1 MGGFF
6 SVFSDFYIILF
17 DFFFPHWLNTRWKE
31 RDTTSVSSS
40 WRGKSYFCSSG
51 YSAGLS
57 VPVITAEATEAA
69 GGASLPLEWRAP
81 SGNSGGAFP
90 VPAAPSPGKWA
101 EGGEPGPARPG
112 RAAGKSP
119 GIIGHRGARWINPA
133 LEFIHRPTATHA
145 LKSGR
150 LWAEAIRLSLEND
163 SWKQQQLK
171 SYTIPKF
178 IKALKYRTSEYPH
191 ICLKKTTKGNP
202 GHKVLF

>member
-1 MGGFF
+1 MHFDGVFF

-51 YSAGLS
+51 HSAGLS

-101 EGGEPGPARPG
+101 EGGEPGPARPRRREIPG
-112 RAAGKSP
+112 NHRAPWSP
-119 GIIGHRGARWINPA
+119 VDKPSSGIHSPPHSNPCFEERPA
-133 LEFIHRPTATHA
+133 LSRGDQALVGKWLLKATAT
-145 LKSGR
+145 
-150 LWAEAIRLSLEND
+150 
-163 SWKQQQLK
+163 
-171 SYTIPKF
+171 
-178 IKALKYRTSEYPH
+178 
-191 ICLKKTTKGNP
+191 
-202 GHKVLF
+202 